1 MTMFYG
7 RGGKFPAASTHRRSY
22 RTRAGACLAACAVSV
37 AALLWP
43 HAASAADISPPTEPG
58 AITVTGATGS
68 TVALRWIGS
77 TDDVGIEGYRVYR
90 GSAAAA
96 DTALSLIATTDA
108 VASYTATRLYSG
120 VGYKFGVVAIDAA
133 NNKSPMRT
141 LLVTTPASADKVK
154 PAPPASTS
162 VAAKAFASS
171 RVDLVWAA
179 STSSDVAGYLVFRD
193 GVLVGRVDLP
203 NGLHFSDN
211 GLAASSSH
219 QYVVEAVD
227 SAGNISAGTMAR
239 TAATLAAGSVLIVR
253 GPYLSNITAS
263 SAVVSWWTNI
273 PTAGVLGYGTTSVSA
288 HRVTDPAG
296 VVQHHVVTLTG
307 LGLATRYVYSVT
319 SGTATSSGAL
329 RTAAKPG
336 QTFSFAAIGD
346 FGASS
351 PGEAQNA
358 ANIAAAGTAFVQ
370 TLGDNIYPSAGLP
383 DPNFSTTYSD
393 FDARFFKQFGSVVKN
408 QGFFP
413 ANGNKEYYGDG
424 EFWAA
429 FPMLGSNH
437 SWYSYNWGNAH
448 VTVIDS
454 EQPYAPGTPQY
465 NFVQADLAGAQSA
478 RWRIVADQ
486 RPPYSSSSANSSSV
500 PAQQYLVPLFDQYH
514 VALVLSG
521 NSHNYERS
529 NVLKGGAVVP
539 AGSAG
544 TTYVM
549 SGGGGN
555 GFNPFTIP
563 APSWSAFREATYYE
577 YVKVTVSPT
586 TLRVSAIR
594 ADTNTTFDTTT
605 IK

>member
-1 MTMFYG
+1 MFSR
-7 RGGKFPAASTHRRSY
+7 RGVPAASNHRRSY
-22 RTRAGACLAACAVSV
+22 PTRAGACLTAVAVSLAV
-37 AALLWP
+37 LLMPDAAG
-43 HAASAADISPPTEPG
+43 AADISPPTEPG
-58 AITVTGATGS
+58 AITVTGATAS
-68 TVALRWIGS
+68 TVALRWIAS
-77 TDDVGIEGYRVYR
+77 TDNVGIEGYRVYR
-90 GSAAAA
+90 GPAAAA
-96 DTALSLIATTDA
+96 DAALNLIATTDA
-108 VASYTATRLYSG
+108 VASYTATTLYSG

-133 NNKSPMRT
+133 NNKSAMRT
-141 LLVTTPASADKVK
+141 VLVSTLHSTDTAK
-154 PAPPASTS
+154 PAPPSSTS
-162 VAAKAFASS
+162 ISGRAFSAS
-171 RVDLVWAA
+171 RIDLVWAA
-179 STSSDVAGYLVFRD
+179 STTSDVAGYLVLRD
-193 GVLVGRVDLP
+193 GVLVGRIDLP

-211 GLAASSSH
+211 GLTASSSH
-219 QYVVEAVD
+219 QYVIEAID
-227 SAGNISAGTMAR
+227 SAGNISAGTVAR
-239 TAATLAAGSVLIVR
+239 TVTTLAAGSVLIAR

-273 PTAGVLGYGTTSVSA
+273 PTPGAVGYGTTSVST

-296 VVQHHVVTLTG
+296 VVRHHVVTLTG
-307 LGLATRYVYSVT
+307 LGSATRYMYSVT
-319 SGTATSSGAL
+319 SGTATSSGML

-346 FGASS
+346 FGGAS

-393 FDARFFKQFGSVVKN
+393 FDVRFFKQFGSVVN
-408 QGFFP
+408 SQGFFP

-437 SWYSYNWGNAH
+437 SWYSYNWGDAH

-486 RPPYSSSSANSSSV
+486 RPPYSSSTATSSSV
-500 PAQQYLVPLFDQYH
+500 AARQYLVPLFDQYH

-529 NVLKGGAVVP
+529 KVLTGGAVVP
-539 AGSAG
+539 VGGAG
-544 TTYVM
+544 TTYIV
-549 SGGGGN
+549 SGAGGN
-555 GFNPFTIP
+555 GFNQFTIP
-563 APSWSAFREATYYE
+563 APTWSAFREASYFQ

-594 ADTNTTFDTTT
+594 ADTNKTFDTTT
-605 IK
+605 IH